1 MVDGKKELVAEDGT
15 PWYRDD
21 FATGDKIVAVYSDG
35 TRTEVSTE
43 GKTFDVDL
51 TGKTDPSDRT
61 NDILVAS
68 DGEIEDKD
76 ANVDLTF
83 DHVLSK
89 VTVNIIPGEGFADG
103 EISAGS
109 PVVELVE
116 FLQKGTVDISNGT
129 VSNLSDSQTFEPTQ
143 LTTPNSGAELSYQ
156 ALILPQTKGT
166 AGNKVTLVKITLGG
180 VVYEAQYE
188 GVFTFE
194 PGKNHVLD
202 ITLAKTA
209 LKLSATTW
217 NGFLGVIQ

>member
-1 MVDGKKELVAEDGT
+1 
-15 PWYRDD
+15 
-21 FATGDKIVAVYSDG
+21 
-35 TRTEVSTE
+35 
-43 GKTFDVDL
+43 L

-68 DGEIEDKD
+68 DGVIKDKD

-103 EISAGS
+103 DISAGS
-109 PVVELVE
+109 PVVKLVE

-129 VSNLSDSQTFEPTQ
+129 VSNPSDSQTFAPTQ
-143 LTTPNSGAELSYQ
+143 LTTPNTGAELSYQ
-156 ALILPQTKGT
+156 ALILPQTKGS
-166 AGNKVTLVKITLGG
+166 AESKVTLVKITLGG
-180 VVYEAQYE
+180 VEYEAQYE
-188 GVFTFE
+188 GVFKFE

-209 LKLSATTW
+209 LKLSAAIAEW
-217 NGFLGVIQ
+217 ELGTKGDITID